1 MAARAGVRVASRM
14 DSAGCR
20 SGQTPSK
27 KGPGKPARGPSC
39 RCRTSCTTESTERR
53 RSDAVTRTAARFA
66 GHLDSTDCRRA
77 ILKAVAAKARACAV
91 AFWPGSGRRCP
102 KQTGLDQG
110 PGVRRAS
117 SLSHGSSTGRHW
129 PGGSD
134 EQGKN
139 PSEKVPH
146 EDSACLQKSQQHGR
160 RAKDCE
166 PGRLQVRRASGRRKV
181 RLSPRRRLRSSKGG
195 KGRSPN
201 GRKATRRSSPKNGRT
216 TRPVRGGGAVL
227 WPSGQREASNTSG
240 TEPAWS
246 LRSRR
251 SQTPVGARGGR
262 GTKPAGSLRSRRSQ
276 TPVGARGGRG
286 TLAAKKT
293 RARAQQGGALAG
305 RRGSSGGRCVPD
317 MRAAEWAAY
326 KVSPECLGAQSD
338 WERSLADRAQRTEHR
353 MGRYRVA
360 PRVGPGHDPR
370 VWMKYLWK
378 SPKLRPAQGRRKRD
392 TRERDPRGQR
402 TTPATEIAH
411 CDFALQKNSTGRTE
425 GKGRISA
432 SQRGIQPALAPAAI
446 WPDVGRSCPL

>member
-1 MAARAGVRVASRM
+1 VAARAGVRVASRM

-53 RSDAVTRTAARFA
+53 RSDVVTRTAARFA

-77 ILKAVAAKARACAV
+77 ILKAVAAKARACAA

-181 RLSPRRRLRSSKGG
+181 RLSPRRRLRSSNGGEGTISQWKKGNAKKQSQKRRNNQARAGRRRVLVAKWAKGG
-195 KGRSPN
+195 QQHEWD
-201 GRKATRRSSPKNGRT
+201 
-216 TRPVRGGGAVL
+216 GAGL
-227 WPSGQREASNTSG
+227 
-240 TEPAWS
+240 EPAQS
-246 LRSRR
+246 PESDTSERSRR
-251 SQTPVGARGGR
+251 PWNEAGREPAQSPEPDTRG
-262 GTKPAGSLRSRRSQ
+262 RSRR
-276 TPVGARGGRG
+276 P
-286 TLAAKKT
+286 
-293 RARAQQGGALAG
+293 
-305 RRGSSGGRCVPD
+305 
-317 MRAAEWAAY
+317 
-326 KVSPECLGAQSD
+326 
-338 WERSLADRAQRTEHR
+338 
-353 MGRYRVA
+353 
-360 PRVGPGHDPR
+360 
-370 VWMKYLWK
+370 
-378 SPKLRPAQGRRKRD
+378 RD
-392 TRERDPRGQR
+392 TRSQEESRSRSAKRSPRR
-402 TTPATEIAH
+402 
-411 CDFALQKNSTGRTE
+411 
-425 GKGRISA
+425 
-432 SQRGIQPALAPAAI
+432 
-446 WPDVGRSCPL
+446 